1 MSANVE
7 QALRLAEEALAAA
20 VAAGAQEAEV
30 VVSAGSASLTRFA
43 ANRIH
48 QNVSESDAQVSI
60 RAVLGKRSG
69 VAATNRLDPESLRR
83 CAQAA
88 VAAASSSQPDES
100 FPGLP
105 QPTAGATPAG
115 GPASE
120 ATLRFD
126 ETARATAAATI
137 IGHSSAQG
145 LKAAGGISVTDQAVA
160 IANTHG
166 VRAAAPMAA
175 TRATVLSMEDSGG
188 SGWASFFSADAGGLD
203 ADALGEQAASLAVR
217 TKNAGTLDP
226 GTYTVVLAPEAVA
239 DIVAFMGWMTFGA
252 KPFAEKRSAFSDK
265 LGESVVDGAISI
277 FDDFAAQGGIGLP
290 FDFEGQPRSPVALIK
305 RGIAEGVV
313 TDSMWAAKLGMPNT
327 GHALP
332 APNGYGPMPLNLVM
346 DAGDATMDDLV
357 SRVDRGVYVTRFH
370 YVNVEDPVPL
380 TLTGMTRDGT
390 FMIEGGRLTKPL
402 RNLRFTQ
409 SAIQALSHVGGITAS
424 RELVGSEGHATL
436 VPGLLLERFAFTGQT
451 G

>member
-145 LKAAGGISVTDQAVA
+145 LKAAGGIAVTDQAVA

-252 KPFAEKRSAFSDK
+252 KPFTEKRSALSDK
-265 LGESVVDGAISI
+265 LGESVIDGAISI

-290 FDFEGQPRSPVALIK
+290 FDFEGQPRTPVTLIK

-346 DAGDATMDDLV
+346 DAGDATIDDLV

-409 SAIQALSHVGGITAS
+409 SAIQALSHVGGITAT
-424 RELVGSEGHATL
+424 RELIGSDGHATL

>member
-145 LKAAGGISVTDQAVA
+145 LKAAGGIAVTDQAVA

-188 SGWASFFSADAGGLD
+188 CGWASFFSADAGGLD

-290 FDFEGQPRSPVALIK
+290 FDFEGQPRTPVTLIK

-346 DAGDATMDDLV
+346 DAGDATIDDLV

-409 SAIQALSHVGGITAS
+409 SAIQALSHVGGITAT
-424 RELVGSEGHATL
+424 RELIGSDGHATL